1 MYIIQVDEQSWFVDT
16 CKGWL
21 QTTPSPQRAAMFT
34 SQEEAQ
40 EVAERIQTSSGILD
54 RCSILSLG

>member
-1 MYIIQVDEQSWFVDT
+1 MYIIRVDEQSWFVDA

-40 EVAERIQTSSGILD
+40 EVAERIQTSSGVLGQ
-54 RCSILSLG
+54 CSILSLG